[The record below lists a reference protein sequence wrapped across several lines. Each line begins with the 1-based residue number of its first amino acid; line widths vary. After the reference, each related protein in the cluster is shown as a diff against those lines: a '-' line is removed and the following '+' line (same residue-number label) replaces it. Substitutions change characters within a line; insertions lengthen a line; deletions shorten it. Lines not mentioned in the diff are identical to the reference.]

1 MKKIPVKI
9 LGMSYSQSNIGSYVL
24 VLSEIS
30 GKRKIPVIIKPN
42 EAQYIAMRLES
53 VKSRS
58 PFMYD
63 LFKDLTDTVGC
74 GVTEVLIEHLVE
86 GVFYCKI
93 KVRGEYTAPGL
104 LDASVGDAVSLSLTY
119 GCPLYVSKDVMEMAG
134 VVMGD
139 DGTVEDDPDTTNDS
153 DNDALGTLSIEGLE
167 KMLQE
172 AITDEEYEL
181 ASQLRDKISAMKS
194 KT

>member
-9 LGMSYSQSNIGSYVL
+9 LGMSYSQSSIGSYVL
-24 VLSEIS
+24 VLSEMA
-30 GKRKIPVIIKPN
+30 GRRKIPVIIKSN
-42 EAQYIAMRLES
+42 EAQYVAMRLES

-74 GVTEVLIEHLVE
+74 GVTEVVIEHLVE
-86 GVFYCKI
+86 GVFYCKV
-93 KVRGEYTAPGL
+93 KVRGDSTAPSL
-104 LDASVGDAVSLSLTY
+104 LDASVGDAISLSLTY
-119 GCPLYVSKDVMEMAG
+119 GCPLYVSRDVMEMAG

-139 DGTVEDDPDTTNDS
+139 DGEVDEQPEDDAVPGH
-153 DNDALGTLSIEGLE
+153 DALGTLSVEGLE

-172 AITDEEYEL
+172 AINDEEYEL